1 MKIENLTIQ
10 ESEEKIDQANL
21 HVKQI
26 EIKKTELQQTLN
38 KQKDEKTDL
47 KNKKSTKLKSIQEEI
62 KKQKTP
68 TAKESKRKQK
78 ERESNSFD
86 NRIKS
91 KENEMKKTRDKIAEL
106 NSQKAH
112 INKIKEL
119 LKQHVKQLKKTEI

>member
-10 ESEEKIDQANL
+10 EAEEKIDQASL

-38 KQKDEKTDL
+38 KQKDEKTDF

-62 KKQKTP
+62 KKQRTP
-68 TAKESKRKQK
+68 AAKESKRKQK
-78 ERESNSFD
+78 VRESNSFD

-91 KENEMKKTRDKIAEL
+91 KENEIRKTRDKITEI
-106 NSQKAH
+106 NSEKAY

-119 LKQHVKQLKKTEI
+119 FKQHVKQLKKTEL

>member
-62 KKQKTP
+62 IKQKTP

-91 KENEMKKTRDKIAEL
+91 IENEVHQRYL
-106 NSQKAH
+106 PFSQ
-112 INKIKEL
+112 IPL
-119 LKQHVKQLKKTEI
+119 F